1 MDIVAID
8 EAIESLEQED
18 TTVDNVKELSALYI
32 CREYLIKSSPVNI
45 SERELS
51 EIFPYYRKYL
61 DIKRRYQL
69 MQTTEGEVIKG
80 IKDVCRELT
89 EFVETMYSGTDMN
102 KERLCIRQMLSAL
115 NDKYNTE

>member
-32 CREYLIKSSPVNI
+32 CREYLIKSNPVNI

-69 MQTTEGEVIKG
+69 DLTTEGEVIKG
-80 IKDVCRELT
+80 IKAVCKELT
-89 EFVETMYSGTDMN
+89 DFVDAMYSGTDMN

-115 NDKYNTE
+115 NDKYNK